1 MWDYILLGFL
11 QGIFEWIPVSS
22 EGIVALASNYL
33 IKDFNSVDLA
43 LFLHLGTVLAVL
55 VYFWKDWINLAMF
68 KDKEFLRFF
77 IIVTF
82 ISGTLGFFV
91 YKGARDVAMGSG
103 LLVLMGLGLLLT
115 SWFQKNNIKLKINK
129 DLSSIIVG
137 LLQAISAIPGVSRS
151 GSTVFGLSLTES
163 DPAEILKKSYIIS
176 VPVVIGSSLYL
187 YIKDPTIALSS
198 WPAIVFSF
206 IFGLLSLKL
215 LLDFSKK
222 VNFSKFTMFFGILC
236 LLGAL
241 IEFSSKWLIK

>member
-1 MWDYILLGFL
+1 MWEYILLGFL

-22 EGIVALASNYL
+22 EGIVAIFSQYL
-33 IKDFNSVDLA
+33 VKDFNSVDLA

-55 VYFWKDWINLAMF
+55 VYFWKDWINLVMF
-68 KDKEFLRFF
+68 KDKDFLRFF

-91 YKGARDVAMGSG
+91 YKMARDVSMGSG
-103 LLVLMGLGLLLT
+103 LLVLMGLGLILT

-129 DLSSIIVG
+129 DVSSIIVG
-137 LLQAISAIPGVSRS
+137 LLQALSAIPGVSRS
-151 GSTVFGLSLTES
+151 GSTVFGLSLTEN
-163 DPAEILKKSYIIS
+163 DPTEILKKSYIIS

-187 YIKDPTIALSS
+187 YVKNPVMASSS
-198 WPAIVFSF
+198 WIAVVFSF
-206 IFGLLSLKL
+206 IFGIISLKL

-222 VNFSKFTMFFGILC
+222 VNFSKFTLIFGILC

-241 IEFSSKWLIK
+241 FQFLA

>member
-11 QGIFEWIPVSS
+11 QGIFEWIPISS
-22 EGIVALASNYL
+22 EGVVAIFSSYL
-33 IKDFNSVDLA
+33 VKDYNSVDLA
-43 LFLHLGTVLAVL
+43 LFLHLGTVLAAI
-55 VYFWKDWINLAMF
+55 VYFWKDWINLAQF

-91 YKGARDVAMGSG
+91 YKMARDVSMGAG
-103 LLVLMGLGLLLT
+103 LLALTGLGLLLT
-115 SWFQKNNIKLKINK
+115 SWFQKTNIKLKINK
-129 DLSSIIVG
+129 DVSSIIVG

-163 DPAEILKKSYIIS
+163 DPTEILKRSYMIS

-187 YIKDPTIALSS
+187 YIKDPVIASSS
-198 WPAIVFSF
+198 WVAVVFSF
-206 IFGLLSLKL
+206 IFGIISLKL

-222 VNFSKFTMFFGILC
+222 INFSKFTLIFGLLC

-241 IEFSSKWLIK
+241 FQFLV